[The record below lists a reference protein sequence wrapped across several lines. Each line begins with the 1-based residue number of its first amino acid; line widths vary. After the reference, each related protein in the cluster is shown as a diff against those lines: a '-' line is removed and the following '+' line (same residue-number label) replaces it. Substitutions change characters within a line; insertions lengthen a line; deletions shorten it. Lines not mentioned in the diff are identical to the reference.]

1 MADSVGMGMIGAD
14 DGAAFLD
21 DGKGRKAN
29 GESCSVMMLNDPKK
43 VEETGG
49 KVRRNRPDRKGLERG
64 GGSQ

>member
-1 MADSVGMGMIGAD
+1 MGMIGAD

-21 DGKGRKAN
+21 DGKAN

-43 VEETGG
+43 VEETGR
-49 KVRRNRPDRKGLERG
+49 KVRRNLPDRKGLERG

>member
-14 DGAAFLD
+14 DGAC
-21 DGKGRKAN
+21 KAN

-43 VEETGG
+43 VEETGR
-49 KVRRNRPDRKGLERG
+49 KVRRNLPDRKGLERG